1 MVKRSFFGLLCKK
14 FSRSALNKSSH
25 FAIRDSF
32 YYFCSVFES
41 FWRGQQVPS
50 FIIQLMTELRHAI
63 EELVEKHL
71 PDESHFVVEVK
82 LEEKA
87 GKTRVLILIDSD
99 QGVTIAACAKVSR
112 AVSEE
117 LEAKEIVGEAYVLE
131 VSSPGLDFP
140 LSSRRQYQKNIGREL
155 KMTLTSGSDVT
166 GKLLEVEVE
175 KIKLLVKK
183 KEKGKKA
190 TEEEVFFPF
199 EEIKKSIVQ
208 VSFK

>member
-1 MVKRSFFGLLCKK
+1 
-14 FSRSALNKSSH
+14 
-25 FAIRDSF
+25 
-32 YYFCSVFES
+32 
-41 FWRGQQVPS
+41 
-50 FIIQLMTELRHAI
+50 MTELRQAI

-87 GKTRVLILIDSD
+87 GKTRVLILIDAD
-99 QGVTIAACAKVSR
+99 QGINIAACAKVSR

-117 LEAKEIVGEAYVLE
+117 LEAKEMFGEAYVLE

-140 LSSRRQYQKNIGREL
+140 LSSRRQYEKNIGREL
-155 KMTLTSGSDVT
+155 KLTLTTGTDLS
-166 GKLLEVEVE
+166 GKLLEMDSE
-175 KIKLLVKK
+175 KVKLLVKK

-190 TEEEVFFPF
+190 TEEELFVPLA
-199 EEIKKSIVQ
+199 EIKKSIVQ